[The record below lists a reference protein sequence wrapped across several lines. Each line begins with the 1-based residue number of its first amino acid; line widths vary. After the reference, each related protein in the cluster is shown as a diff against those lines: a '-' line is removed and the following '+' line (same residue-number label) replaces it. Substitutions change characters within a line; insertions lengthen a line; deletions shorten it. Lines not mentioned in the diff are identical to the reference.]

1 MAKCNYKITHLR
13 REVYGYYD
21 EIATRAGVSKSTVS
35 KVLNGEFM
43 NANVI
48 EKAIEVR
55 GELRQEKQV
64 LLNKI

>member
-1 MAKCNYKITHLR
+1 MAKCNYKITQLR
-13 REVYGYYD
+13 REVYGHYD

-55 GELRQEKQV
+55 DELRQENQT